1 MDSNDTQITT
11 VMPPEVTL
19 ELQKCFTIEAATTVL
34 IKSIAQKTKDCLGKV
49 ESAALSA
56 WLDKQLKTL
65 TVCDEILKKS
75 LKKEAIEKGELTS
88 DAGSKKLQMGGF
100 IVPVTAKGKDS
111 YDDKKVE
118 ALLRAN
124 SLSPDSYMDKSI
136 SYSVNP
142 TYLKDL
148 VQDYPWIEIS
158 LEACKKEVTYALMPL
173 KRVNND
179 NE

>member
-1 MDSNDTQITT
+1 MEDTQITT
-11 VMPPEVTL
+11 VMPLEVTL
-19 ELQKCFTIEAATTVL
+19 ELQKCVTIEAATTVL

-49 ESAALSA
+49 ESAALSS
-56 WLDKQLKTL
+56 WLDRQLKTL
-65 TVCDEILKKS
+65 VVCDEILKKS

-124 SLSPDSYMDKSI
+124 NLPPVYWMDEHKSYT
-136 SYSVNP
+136 VNEKK
-142 TYLKDL
+142 LE
-148 VQDYPWIEIS
+148 EIKNANPHLALA
-158 LEACKKEVTYALMPL
+158 LESCKKEVTYALMPL